1 MNMKKIFFLLAIIIV
16 AITGQSFYQTG
27 SQNESVKNGKL
38 VYATY
43 CITCHMENGMGL
55 EGAFPPLVKTGNLN
69 DKNKLVKIIL
79 QGMKGPGTVKGVQ
92 YMADMA
98 AINISDKETVDVIN
112 YIRNSWGNKAPLM
125 KYSEMALAKK
135 AMVK

>member
-1 MNMKKIFFLLAIIIV
+1 MKKIFFLLVILIM
-16 AITGQSFYQTG
+16 AITGQSFYQITP
-27 SQNESVKNGKL
+27 QNESIKNGQA
-38 VYATY
+38 VYTTY
-43 CITCHMENGMGL
+43 CITCHMENGMGV

-79 QGMKGPGTVKGVQ
+79 QGKKGPATVKGVQ
-92 YMADMA
+92 YSVEMA

-112 YIRNSWGNKAPLM
+112 YIRNTWGNKAPLM

-135 AMVK
+135 AMGN